1 MKYQVI
7 YHKKNKKKSKKEVA
21 VFYQIED
28 AFIWEKHV
36 KEQGYQNVEVLPL
49 F

>member
-7 YHKKNKKKSKKEVA
+7 YEKPKKKKTSRQSVT
-21 VFYQIED
+21 FYQIED
-28 AFIWEKHV
+28 AIAWEKHV
-36 KEQGYQNVEVLPL
+36 KEQGCFGVEILPV